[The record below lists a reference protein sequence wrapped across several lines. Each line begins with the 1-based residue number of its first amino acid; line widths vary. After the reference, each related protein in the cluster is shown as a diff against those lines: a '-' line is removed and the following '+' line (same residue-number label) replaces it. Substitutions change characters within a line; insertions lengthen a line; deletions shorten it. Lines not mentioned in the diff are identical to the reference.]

1 MGDAGLEPS
10 TPVENLSIGSTNPHR
25 VSGPVLDIK
34 DTKVTKIHSA
44 P

>member
-1 MGDAGLEPS
+1 MEDAGLEPS
-10 TPVENLSIGSTNPHR
+10 TPIENLSISSTNPHR

-34 DTKVTKIHSA
+34 DTKVTEIHSD